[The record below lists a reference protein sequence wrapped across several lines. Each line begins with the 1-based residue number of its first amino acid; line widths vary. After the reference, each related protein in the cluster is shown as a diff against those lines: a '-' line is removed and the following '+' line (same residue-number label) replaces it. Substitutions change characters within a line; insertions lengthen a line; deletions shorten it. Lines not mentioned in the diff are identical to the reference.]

1 MVGAWWMIVELILI
15 MEYSYFRKSKI
26 PRVEND
32 LKNQVDQNAFR

>member
-1 MVGAWWMIVELILI
+1 MMVGELILI
-15 MEYSYFRKSKI
+15 MEYSYFRKSEM